1 MFKKNRYSPTDFLA
15 RYYAFAEG
23 DGNAGGG
30 GTGGGTSAGNTRHDI
45 NVNINPGGGQTQQA
59 ASPNN
64 PTPTDP
70 SNRETREELRA
81 RLAAERIERE
91 KVDRELANAKAH
103 ATKLETDH
111 AAALEAA
118 KREATEASAARLQ
131 KMNQRILDSEV
142 RTAAAEAGLVDLDL
156 LPLLSREKITVDED
170 GNVSGVKEALE
181 ELKGKKPDWFR
192 AQQTPPGTGGQQT
205 QTGNRTTGNPAPP
218 QGTTPPATNV
228 RDMSAADYAAYKQN
242 VLRGFRH

>member
-1 MFKKNRYSPTDFLA
+1 M
-15 RYYAFAEG
+15 AEETTQ
-23 DGNAGGG
+23 ATTQ
-30 GTGGGTSAGNTRHDI
+30 TGGSTTTAGSTRHD
-45 NVNINPGGGQTQQA
+45 VNINISGPRNDGSNGQTRVQ
-59 ASPNN
+59 
-64 PTPTDP
+64 DP
-70 SNRETREELRA
+70 PAESGRETREELRA

-111 AAALEAA
+111 AAALETA

-192 AQQTPPGTGGQQT
+192 AQPAQQNQTGGQQT
-205 QTGNRTTGNPAPP
+205 QNGGRTTGNAAPP
-218 QGTTPPATNV
+218 PGSVPPATNV
-228 RDMSAADYAAYKQN
+228 RDMSAADYADYKKN
-242 VLRGFRH
+242 VLRGLRH